1 MSAEQNRSLS
11 RRFWEEVAG
20 QRNLELANELL
31 VSGSL
36 HHDPGLPPQMQ
47 QSRDAYMQHLPM
59 FYAAFPDFHI
69 TVEDMIAE
77 GDRVATRW
85 SFSSVHQGELMGI
98 PGTGKMVGA
107 LGTTVQRIA
116 DGKIVEGWTIFDVLG
131 ILQQLGVV
139 PRRIRAERKPG

>member
-1 MSAEQNRSLS
+1 MSAEENKSLS
-11 RRFWEEVAG
+11 RRFWEEVAD
-20 QRNLELANELL
+20 QRNLELANELF
-31 VSGSL
+31 VPGYV
-36 HHDPGLPPQMQ
+36 HHDLGLPPQMQ

-85 SFSSVHQGELMGI
+85 SFSDAHRGDLMGI
-98 PGTGKMVGA
+98 PGTGKKVA
-107 LGTTVQRIA
+107 ASGTTIQRIA

-131 ILQQLGVV
+131 MMQQLGVA
-139 PRRIRAERKPG
+139 PSPEQTRA